1 MDRQYRPAAPR
12 GFTIVELLIVLI
24 VLAILAAIIV
34 PQFSA
39 ATDDAKL
46 ASLDATLAN
55 MRAAVDLYQQQ
66 HGFYPSAVAASGAS
80 CPRAGAAGTG
90 AADSVQAFVEQ
101 MAMYTDTAG
110 RACATSDGTFKY
122 GPYLKNTGL
131 PRNPF
136 TASNALLISTAGALD
151 MTASSSGGGWKFDN
165 KTGQFIADSQDHYER

>member
-1 MDRQYRPAAPR
+1 MDKQYRPAASR
-12 GFTIVELLIVLI
+12 GFTFVEILIALI
-24 VLAILAAIIV
+24 VLAILAAVIV

-55 MRAAVDLYQQQ
+55 MRAAIDLYQQQ

-101 MAMYTDTAG
+101 MAMYTDASG
-110 RACATSDGTFKY
+110 KACATSDDNFKY
-122 GPYLKNTGL
+122 GPYIKNAAL

-136 TASNALLISTAGALD
+136 TTSNTLLISTAGAPG
-151 MTASSSGGGWKFDN
+151 MASSSTAGGWKFDN
-165 KTGQFIADSQDHYER
+165 RTGQFIADHPDHAAR